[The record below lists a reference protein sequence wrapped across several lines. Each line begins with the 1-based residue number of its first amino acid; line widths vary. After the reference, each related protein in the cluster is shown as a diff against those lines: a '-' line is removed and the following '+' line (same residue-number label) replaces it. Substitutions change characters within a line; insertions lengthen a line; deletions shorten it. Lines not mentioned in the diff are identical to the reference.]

1 MAVKAVGKQV
11 GISAKKLRPILNAL
25 RGKPV
30 TEALEQLRF
39 SPGPNAESVAAVL
52 RSAAANAENNNALDP
67 TRLRVV
73 GAFADQAVRLRRFRA
88 RSRGRAG
95 KVLRPASHITILVD
109 EQGTVGVGRGA

>member
-52 RSAAANAENNNALDP
+52 RSAAANAEKNNALDP
-67 TRLRVV
+67 TRLGAG
-73 GAFADQAVRLRRFRA
+73 GAFPAQAGRPRVPAAESGAERKPAIRA
-88 RSRGRAG
+88 
-95 KVLRPASHITILVD
+95 PA
-109 EQGTVGVGRGA
+109 